1 MKRGFI
7 FLSVLAVGATLLAG
21 CSALETSPTTQLPGQ
36 TLSTGTVEVRVTDSP
51 PGYEVQ
57 NVNIIISSVEIHKA
71 EEEDED
77 WIPLTMAS
85 TDPFPLTDLVD
96 GQVLTIASA
105 DVLTGW
111 YTQIRMGIDEVVVRY
126 TKDGDPEEYETDATL
141 PSGKLKFVR
150 PFNVVEEG
158 STVITFDFIVDE
170 SVHFTGA
177 TASEAPKV
185 IFNPV
190 IKLDI
195 QQGGKT
201 EETAEAVG
209 DITGIEVVDDNEGTV
224 TILPDSDPEEVTLN
238 VTGQTEITL
247 AGDPKTLSELE
258 TAFLALEG
266 EEVIHATAEYY
277 TKNMNAKLIE
287 ASLGSSP

>member
-7 FLSVLAVGATLLAG
+7 FLSVLAAGATLLAG

-36 TLSTGTVEVRVTDSP
+36 TLSTGIVEVRVTDGP

-57 NVNIIISSVEIHKA
+57 EVEMSVSSVEIHKT
-71 EEEDED
+71 EDGD
-77 WIPLTMAS
+77 WIPLGILK
-85 TDPFPLTDLVD
+85 DINPFILTDLQNGQEQTLALGHVD
-96 GQVLTIASA
+96 PGK
-105 DVLTGW
+105 
-111 YTQIRMGIDEVVVRY
+111 YTQIRMGIEWVVIDY
-126 TKDGDPEEYETDATL
+126 TKDGDPQDPANATL
-141 PSGKLKFVR
+141 PSGELKFVR
-150 PFNVVEEG
+150 PFNVVEEET
-158 STVITFDFIVDE
+158 TVITFDFIVDE

-201 EETAEAVG
+201 EETAEVEG
-209 DITGIEVVDDNEGTV
+209 DITGIEVVDENEGTV
-224 TILPDSDPEEVTLN
+224 TIDPNGDPEVILN

-247 AGDPKTLSELE
+247 DGDSKTLSELE
-258 TAFLALEG
+258 TAFLALEEG
-266 EEVIHATAEYY
+266 QAPTVIAEYY
-277 TKNMNAKLIE
+277 AKNMNAKLII
-287 ASLGSSP
+287 ASLEGQ